1 MAQLNTQP
9 YPPGDY
15 PVVVVGTGPGGL
27 QTSYCLGR
35 LGIEHALLSSDEAP
49 GGMFRLYPILQRL
62 ISWSKPYAPSEKGT
76 RAYLR
81 FDWNSLIADDPN
93 HQALV
98 AEMMDGTSYFPSRQE
113 MEKGMLAFAERAGVK
128 ARYGCT
134 WESTRGGDNGF
145 IFTTSDGDYRC
156 KVAVFAMGMAK
167 AWKPSIPGLEEVPH
181 YVDTGAPKE
190 YAGRSVFIIGKRNSG
205 FELADGLLPWARQI
219 VLASPRPTRL
229 SVLTHS
235 IAAARA
241 RYLQPYEDH
250 VLGGGNVVLDA
261 SIERVE
267 RYSDGYR
274 VHAKGTTRPGDLVFD
289 VDDVIAATGFEVP
302 LGDLPELGV
311 ATFMQGRLPAQTP
324 FWESASAP
332 GIYFAGAVTQ
342 GSIGLKKY
350 GIPSAS
356 ASVEGFRHNAR
367 VLVRHIAQKHFGVD
381 PPRPQTPPEE
391 APDLLLREATWSP
404 ELWNQRA
411 YLSRALIFE
420 AGGVL
425 DEGIVPLAHFVDS
438 GGADGVAIAVETNAE
453 GDIHPV
459 VYLRKRGDVEEHLL
473 PSSPLHDYRTAEYRA
488 EIAALLKL
496 LGGG

>member
-1 MAQLNTQP
+1 MAQLDTQP

-27 QTSYCLGR
+27 QTSYCLSR
-35 LGIEHALLSSDEAP
+35 LGIKHALLSSDEAP
-49 GGMFRLYPILQRL
+49 GGMFRFYPILQRL
-62 ISWSKPYAPSEKGT
+62 ISWSKPYSPSERGT
-76 RAYLR
+76 HAYLR
-81 FDWNSLIADDPN
+81 FDWNSLIPDDPN

-98 AEMMDGTSYFPSRQE
+98 AEMMDGTSYFPSRPE
-113 MEKGMLAFAERAGVK
+113 MEKGMMAFAERAGVK

-134 WESTRGGDNGF
+134 WQSTGRPDGGF
-145 IFTTSDGDYRC
+145 ILTTSDGDYRC
-156 KVAVFAMGMAK
+156 KVAVFAIGMAEP
-167 AWKPSIPGLEEVPH
+167 WKPSIPGLEEVPH
-181 YVDTGAPKE
+181 YVDTRTPKE

-241 RYLQPYEDH
+241 RYMQPYEDH

-267 RYSDGYR
+267 RNSDGYR

-289 VDDVIAATGFEVP
+289 VDDVVAATGFEVP

-391 APDLLLREATWSP
+391 ASDLLLREATWSP

-420 AGGVL
+420 AGAVL

-496 LGGG
+496 LGG

>member
-1 MAQLNTQP
+1 MAQLDTQP
-9 YPPGDY
+9 FPPGDY

-27 QTSYCLGR
+27 QTSYCLSR

-62 ISWSKPYAPSEKGT
+62 ISWSKPYSPSERGT

-98 AEMMDGTSYFPSRQE
+98 AEMMDGTSYFPSRPE
-113 MEKGMLAFAERAGVK
+113 MEKGMLKFAERAGVK

-134 WESTRGGDNGF
+134 WESTRRGDGGF
-145 IFTTSDGDYRC
+145 VLTTSDGDYSC
-156 KVAVFAMGMAK
+156 KIVVFAMGMAK

-181 YVDTGAPKE
+181 YVDIKAPKE

-219 VLASPRPTRL
+219 VLASPRQIRL

-241 RYLQPYEDH
+241 RYMQPYEDH

-267 RYSDGYR
+267 RNPDGFR
-274 VHAKGTTRPGDLVFD
+274 VHAKGTTRPDELVLD

-302 LGDLPELGV
+302 LNDLPDLGV
-311 ATFMQGRLPAQTP
+311 ATFMQGRLPAQSP

-367 VLVRHIAQKHFGVD
+367 VLVRHIAHKHFGVD
-381 PPRPQTPPEE
+381 PPRPQISAEE
-391 APDLLLREATWSP
+391 APDLLLTEATSAP

-411 YLSRALIFE
+411 YLSRALTFE
-420 AGGVL
+420 SGDVF
-425 DEGIVPLAHFVDS
+425 DEGVVPLAHFVDS
-438 GGADGVAIAVETNAE
+438 GGADGVAIAVETDAD

-459 VYLRKRGDVEEHLL
+459 LYLRRRGDVEERLL
-473 PSSPLHDYRTAEYRA
+473 PSSPLHDYRTAEHRA
-488 EIAALLKL
+488 EVAALLKL
-496 LGGG
+496 LGA

>member
-1 MAQLNTQP
+1 MAQLDTLP

-27 QTSYCLGR
+27 QTSYCLSR

-62 ISWSKPYAPSEKGT
+62 ISWSKLYSPSERGT

-134 WESTRGGDNGF
+134 WESTRRGDNGF

-156 KVAVFAMGMAK
+156 KVAVFATGMAK

-181 YVDTGAPKE
+181 YVDTRAPKE

-241 RYLQPYEDH
+241 RYMQPYEDH
-250 VLGGGNVVLDA
+250 VLGGGNFVLDA

-267 RYSDGYR
+267 RNSDSYR

-381 PPRPQTPPEE
+381 PPRPQTPTEE

-438 GGADGVAIAVETNAE
+438 GGADGVAVAVETNAE

-459 VYLRKRGDVEEHLL
+459 VFLRKRGDVEEHLL

-488 EIAALLKL
+488 EIAAMLKV